1 MLGDAEMTPLPDS
14 LIPPTPSPVLS
25 PTTIANSSVPIIET
39 LPELSPPHTTVTLP
53 DPTHAVLHYELVMRG
68 VQPII
73 LPTDTFIDTPMEP
86 DPYVADA
93 L

>member
-1 MLGDAEMTPLPDS
+1 MEA
-14 LIPPTPSPVLS
+14 
-25 PTTIANSSVPIIET
+25 
-39 LPELSPPHTTVTLP
+39 LPELSPPHTIISIP

-73 LPTDTFIDTPMEP
+73 LPTDMFINMLMEA
-86 DPYVADA
+86 DPYVADV